1 MIEISNLSYAYGNNT
16 VLENITMKLRPGHVY
31 GLLGENGV
39 GKTTLLTLLAGL
51 KAPKAGLITVDG
63 IAPCDRKPSY
73 LSDLFYLPDE
83 VIPLRLSAERFA
95 AERGYFWPK
104 FSMDKY
110 IDLLR
115 EFEVNPDQRM
125 DQMSAGQLKKTWIAF
140 GMACHARYIYM
151 DEPTNGLDIPSKS
164 QMRRIIARET
174 TDDSTVIIS
183 THQVRD
189 LEDSIDA
196 IVILETRQ
204 VAVNASMEEIAR
216 KFWFDYGPS
225 VRNDSL
231 YMEPVAGGIIQVVPN
246 TEGLDSK
253 VNLEVFF
260 NAVHSNRER
269 VLEILSN
276 PAI

>member
-83 VIPLRLSAERFA
+83 VMPLRLSAERFA

-140 GMACHARYIYM
+140 GMACHTQYIYM

-164 QMRRIIARET
+164 QLRRIIARET
-174 TDDSTVIIS
+174 TDDSTVVIS

-204 VAVNASMEEIAR
+204 VAVNASLEEISR
-216 KFWFDYGPS
+216 RFYFDYGPS

-231 YMEPVAGGIIQVVPN
+231 YLEPVAGGIIQVVPN

-260 NAVHSNRER
+260 NAVHSSRER

-276 PAI
+276 PEI